1 LIALVFSFDFL
12 FTPIFH
18 GEAKPIQGWVVGYV
32 SIIEKL
38 NLQIPYPSVKAMVSK
53 KNQKFE
59 TQSSKVFPLKYLPVD
74 NQKISLMKNLVH
86 FQKGRSSK

>member
-1 LIALVFSFDFL
+1 MIDSAHFSSNA
-12 FTPIFH
+12 PIFH

-38 NLQIPYPSVKAMVSK
+38 NLQIPYPSVKAMVSE

-59 TQSSKVFPLKYLPVD
+59 TQSWKVFPVKYLPED
-74 NQKISLMKNLVH
+74 NQKN
-86 FQKGRSSK
+86 SKILDLPR